1 MQHFNQGDPMSEFIP
16 TPGRIV
22 EYTIT
27 EQDAE
32 TIKKRRAAT
41 AVDGIHPGNAPSAG
55 ETYPMVIVRVWSK
68 DTGCSNGQVL
78 LDGYD
83 THWVTSVV
91 PGDGE
96 RQFRPFP
103 RV

>member
-1 MQHFNQGDPMSEFIP
+1 MSEFTP

-22 EYTIT
+22 EYTLAQPDVDQIM
-27 EQDAE
+27 
-32 TIKKRRAAT
+32 KRRAAT
-41 AVDGIHPGNAPSAG
+41 AAEGIHPGNHPAAG

-68 DTGCSNGQVL
+68 ESGCCNGQVL

-83 THWVTSVV
+83 THWVTSVI